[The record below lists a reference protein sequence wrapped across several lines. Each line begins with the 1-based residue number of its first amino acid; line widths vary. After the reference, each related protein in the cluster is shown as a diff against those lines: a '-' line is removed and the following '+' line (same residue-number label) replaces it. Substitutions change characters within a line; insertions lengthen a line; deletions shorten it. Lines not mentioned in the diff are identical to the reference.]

1 MEQKTR
7 IAIADK
13 NTLVR
18 SGLEHLLGQNGRYQI
33 LTAVGTGGEFVEL
46 SKTTDFEI
54 GIIGWALPDM
64 CGAQVLD
71 GLKALGI
78 ERRIVVYTGA
88 SKPEI
93 ARRAMKSGA
102 RGFCCKTEPP
112 EHLIGAINAVA
123 VGRMSFP
130 YVDLNSLDANP
141 LQQLTDRERELLAA
155 IADGWTNIQLASRFG
170 ISQNTVKFHLK
181 NLYDKL
187 NVKNR
192 AMAAALY
199 SSQSELNI

>member
-1 MEQKTR
+1 MSRQTR

-18 SGLEHLLGQNGRYQI
+18 TGLEALVEKDGRYKVVA
-33 LTAVGTGGEFVEL
+33 AVGTGGHFVEL
-46 SKTTDFEI
+46 CGTLDFDI
-54 GIIGWALPDM
+54 GIIGWALSDM
-64 CGAQVLD
+64 CGGKVLE
-71 GLKALGI
+71 ALRDAGI
-78 ERRIVVYTGA
+78 DRRIIVYTGA

-93 ARRAMKSGA
+93 ARRALKCGA
-102 RGFCCKTEPP
+102 WAFCCKTEPP
-112 EHLIGAINAVA
+112 EHLLAAIGSVT

-130 YVDLNSLDANP
+130 YFDVNTLDQNP
-141 LQQLTDRERELLAA
+141 LQSLTDRERELLAA
-155 IADGWTNIQLASRFG
+155 LSGGWTNTQIASRFG

-187 NVKNR
+187 DVKNR

-199 SSQSELNI
+199 SSQSELDA